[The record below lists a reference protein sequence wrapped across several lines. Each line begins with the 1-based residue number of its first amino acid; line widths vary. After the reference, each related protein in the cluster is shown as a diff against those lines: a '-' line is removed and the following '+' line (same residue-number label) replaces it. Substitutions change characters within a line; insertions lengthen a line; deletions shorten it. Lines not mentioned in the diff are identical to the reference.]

1 MPPELISLYVTGYG
15 NAIVSV
21 PSEARGARPVLV
33 AAHGAGGRPSWQC
46 EVWGKIVNHRGFV
59 LCPQGTR
66 MNWDPY
72 QGFFFRH
79 HHALEKEVLAALE
92 ALRERFGQRVA
103 NGPVV
108 YAGFSQGATMGALM
122 VVKHPRIFQR
132 LVLVEGGEAEWDVP
146 TAIRFRQ
153 GGGLRVLLVCGRR
166 ACTERAKTSRR

>member
-1 MPPELISLYVTGYG
+1 
-15 NAIVSV
+15 
-21 PSEARGARPVLV
+21 
-33 AAHGAGGRPSWQC
+33 
-46 EVWGKIVNHRGFV
+46 
-59 LCPQGTR
+59 

-166 ACTERAKTSRR
+166 ACTERATTSRRWMKRGGVEARVEYVVGGGHSYDHGIAERLHITFDWVVADDPRWFAP

>member
-1 MPPELISLYVTGYG
+1 
-15 NAIVSV
+15 
-21 PSEARGARPVLV
+21 
-33 AAHGAGGRPSWQC
+33 
-46 EVWGKIVNHRGFV
+46 
-59 LCPQGTR
+59 

-79 HHALEKEVLAALE
+79 HHALEKEVLASLE

-103 NGPVV
+103 DGPVV

-153 GGGLRVLLVCGRR
+153 GGGQRVLLVCGRR
-166 ACTERAKTSRR
+166 ACTERAKTSRRWIERGGVEARVEYVVGGGHSYDQGIAERLHITFDWVVADDPRWFAP